1 LAGAPPAAQ
10 EFRTLIG
17 DGYHAEVPVHVAIGR
32 DACRKDE
39 GERRGDG
46 DPAARREAAKER
58 RDAAKDRRDDRK
70 ERIAAL
76 TPAQREAAKAHMKAY
91 QEQRKLVHEQL
102 KAGTIDR
109 KTAAEQ
115 LKAWREANKPA
126 KP

>member
-1 LAGAPPAAQ
+1 MRKSLFSTLSGAALALVLSASV
-10 EFRTLIG
+10 
-17 DGYHAEVPVHVAIGR
+17 AESQATT
-32 DACRKDE
+32 
-39 GERRGDG
+39 RRPDG
-46 DPAARREAAKER
+46 DPAARREAI
-58 RDAAKDRRDDRK
+58 KDRREAMKDRREDRK
-70 ERIAAL
+70 ERIEAL

-109 KTAAEQ
+109 KTAAEK